1 MSDGTL
7 RRALLAFDVARKV
20 GREAVRTRGLV
31 STVSMEISV
40 LLPLILSYAESG
52 RFHEKK
58 ERGMKG
64 VLGVKSVSLGDPA
77 HVLS

>member
-1 MSDGTL
+1 
-7 RRALLAFDVARKV
+7 
-20 GREAVRTRGLV
+20 
-31 STVSMEISV
+31 MEISV